1 MSKGPARPRLR
12 AAPLTEQAHVRTSQ
26 LHERA
31 KSESSPGIG
40 TGTKPPAVQGSEEAN
55 AGRRP
60 GAAARRPAAGA
71 PRLSLVRGPAGRIR
85 AATEAVLGFYP
96 AAAWSAY
103 PHNGLGGAYG
113 VGVDAEAEGERWS
126 P

>member
-12 AAPLTEQAHVRTSQ
+12 AAPLTEQAHVHVRRSCMN
-26 LHERA
+26 EAPR
-31 KSESSPGIG
+31 
-40 TGTKPPAVQGSEEAN
+40 PAVQGSEEAN

-85 AATEAVLGFYP
+85 AD
-96 AAAWSAY
+96 
-103 PHNGLGGAYG
+103 
-113 VGVDAEAEGERWS
+113 VDRSIDVVEQVISET
-126 P
+126 